1 MNQVADVMT
10 RDVHVVAPTDTIR
23 QAARTMDDLDV
34 GAVPVCEGTKLVGIV
49 TDRDLALRAVA
60 LGKPPDST
68 PVSQVMS
75 ADLRWCYDD
84 QAVEEVMEE
93 MSGWQIRRVP
103 VLDREKRL
111 VGIVSL
117 GDMAERGGADADAGE
132 ALKDISTPSK
142 PDR

>member
-1 MNQVADVMT
+1 VNQVADVMT